1 MEQSGGSFYD
11 KFRERTRG
19 LAMSICRWADQLPRK
34 DSIFHLKGQ
43 IIRSSAS
50 VAANFSAACRARS
63 SQEYYSKICIVVEE
77 CDETLFWLGFLTEM
91 HAIVGEQTTLI
102 QKETSELLAV
112 FSVTRKTLRLKR
124 KSQN

>member
-1 MEQSGGSFYD
+1 MENRVGNFND
-11 KFRERTRG
+11 KFRQRTRG

-63 SQEYYSKICIVVEE
+63 SREYYSKICIVVEE

-91 HAIVGEQTTLI
+91 QSIIDEKTELI

-112 FSVTRKTLRLKR
+112 FSVTRKTLKVKR
-124 KSQN
+124 ET

>member
-1 MEQSGGSFYD
+1 MENSVGNFND
-11 KFRERTRG
+11 KFRERTRA
-19 LAMSICRWADQLPRK
+19 LAMSICNWADQLPRK

-77 CDETLFWLGFLTEM
+77 CDETLFWLSFLTEM
-91 HAIVGEQTTLI
+91 HSLGNDKTTLI

-112 FSVTRKTLRLKR
+112 FSVTRKTLKLKH
-124 KSQN
+124 KS